1 MIIMRT
7 WLKKLREQKK
17 LRQIDVAKAL
27 NISCQQY
34 SLIEL
39 GKRQEDM
46 NLSTAAKIS
55 DFFDIPLSKIRCFE
69 EESTAGKDTA

>member
-1 MIIMRT
+1 MRQ
-7 WLKKLREQKK
+7 WLKNLREQKK
-17 LRQIDVAKAL
+17 LRQEDVAKIL
-27 NISCQQY
+27 NVSRQHY
-34 SLIEL
+34 NHIEN